1 MNLDYQKEYWLN
13 FAASEDKDAVSIDLH
28 GSWQKDEKKYKD
40 HSIIDQ
46 PALEIL
52 QANTEMSAVLDF
64 GIGMGRNSEYLATQF
79 KEVFGYDT
87 PPMIEN
93 LGKFRGSFSNITSNW
108 DDAQKIRYSLVLDST
123 VMQHMPPQEV
133 VHRLYCISYMSP
145 YLFSITRSYNDF
157 LRDFQNQKRGVN
169 MASLVDSL
177 DAFEPVWSSEPL
189 EKMKKKF
196 DETHYSVLYKSKN
209 FQL

>member
-1 MNLDYQKEYWLN
+1 MDLNYQKDYWLN

-40 HSIIDQ
+40 HSIIDE

-52 QANTEMSAVLDF
+52 RANTKMENVLDF
-64 GIGMGRNSEYLATQF
+64 GIGMGRNSEYLSSQF
-79 KEVFGYDT
+79 GTVFGYDT

-93 LGKFRGSFSNITSNW
+93 LGNFRGSFSNITSNW
-108 DDAQKIRYSLVLDST
+108 DDAQKIRYDLILDST

-133 VHRLYCISYMSP
+133 IHRLYCSSYMSP

-157 LRDFQNQKRGVN
+157 LRDFGAKKRGVN
-169 MASLVDSL
+169 MASLVASL
-177 DAFEPVWSSEPL
+177 DAFEPVWLSEPL
-189 EKMKKKF
+189 DEMKKRF
-196 DETHYSVLYKSKN
+196 DETHYSVLYRSKN
-209 FQL
+209 YKE